1 MHRARLV
8 VPDSIYLCDMSAH
21 GVRRRCA
28 LLLLGLMAFFTLPR
42 TWFHHCDGA
51 EVHAV
56 ADGGVVVHADDH
68 CPVCD
73 QLSSSLVDDAAG
85 PVSPRSG
92 EGFEVADLISEGP
105 LLGPAFDRPSRGPPA
120 KC

>member
-1 MHRARLV
+1 MHARG
-8 VPDSIYLCDMSAH
+8 D
-21 GVRRRCA
+21 RRLYA

-68 CPVCD
+68 CPICQ
-73 QLSSSLVDDAAG
+73 QLGPTLIADAVVPALSGTEVSVELASLV
-85 PVSPRSG
+85 PTS
-92 EGFEVADLISEGP
+92 P
-105 LLGPAFDRPSRGPPA
+105 LLEHAFGRPSRGPPV
-120 KC
+120 KG